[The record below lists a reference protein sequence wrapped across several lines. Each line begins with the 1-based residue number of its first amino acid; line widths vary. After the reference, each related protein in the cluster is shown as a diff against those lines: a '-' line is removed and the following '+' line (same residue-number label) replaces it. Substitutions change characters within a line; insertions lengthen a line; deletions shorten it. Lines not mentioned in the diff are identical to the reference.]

1 MKTLQTIA
9 QLLLLTT
16 LVGCEE
22 PSEVYYTVTYPIVR
36 VEAVVTTEK
45 VNPDAKPPKVEMS
58 PEEIEDVKADV
69 LANIPMKIGGSY
81 KLDFS
86 RFDGGRIE
94 VQTSAEAEPLPGV
107 FIKRP
112 GQTELRFI
120 YGELGAQDY
129 TYSVDS
135 YSDDGKSKAMLVIDL
150 SQYYKEK
157 HPTWNIATVQL
168 REYTS
173 TPSK

>member
-1 MKTLQTIA
+1 MKKLQPIA
-9 QLLLLTT
+9 LLLLLTT
-16 LVGCEE
+16 FVSCEE
-22 PSEVYYTVTYPIVR
+22 PSEVFYSTTYHIVR

-45 VNPDAKPPKVEMS
+45 LNDKDNPPKKEADTKA
-58 PEEIEDVKADV
+58 IQADV
-69 LANIPMKIGGSY
+69 LANAPMKVSGSY

-86 RFDGGRIE
+86 RFDGGLVE
-94 VQTSAEAEPLPGV
+94 VRTSAEAEPLPGV